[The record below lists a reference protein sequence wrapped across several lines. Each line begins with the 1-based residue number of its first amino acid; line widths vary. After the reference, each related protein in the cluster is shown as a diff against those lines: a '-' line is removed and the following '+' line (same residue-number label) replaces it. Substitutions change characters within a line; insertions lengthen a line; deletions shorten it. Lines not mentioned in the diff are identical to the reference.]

1 MSNKSDSKAPP
12 SNKETGISKADEL
25 VKGSDVEL
33 SEEELKRVSGG
44 SGGKSIKDGLIT
56 IQK

>member
-1 MSNKSDSKAPP
+1 MSNKPGSQAPP
-12 SNKETGISKADEL
+12 STKETGISKADEL

-44 SGGKSIKDGLIT
+44 SGGKPIKDGLIT
-56 IQK
+56 IRK